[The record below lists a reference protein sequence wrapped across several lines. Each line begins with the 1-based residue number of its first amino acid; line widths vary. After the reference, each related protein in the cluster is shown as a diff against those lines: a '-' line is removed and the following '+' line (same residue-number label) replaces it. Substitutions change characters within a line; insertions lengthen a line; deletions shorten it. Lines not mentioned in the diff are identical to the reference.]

1 MIFLSRN
8 DWSVNVDGK
17 NEREWVEIPNG
28 DWAAIAKY
36 SDHKLAEYNINPLVQ
51 ALPPIL
57 SRDEF
62 VERVTEVPDY
72 DSVETELEP
81 QYRFHCIERLSRY
94 FDPQNKTIELQKV
107 IAVLIMQGYIAR
119 NILKP
124 EYTRRSR
131 QIYDAIKDGG
141 GKTLENY
148 VYVPTSASGLT
159 LIGPSGM
166 GKSTNLLNILSLYP
180 QVILHPEYTTFQIV
194 WLKVDCPRSLKGLCT
209 DIFLAVDRLLGTS
222 YFKKFGSRGNSE
234 DYMLAQVAQIAH
246 THHLGV
252 LVIDEM
258 QNLVNAR
265 RNRDDLLN
273 FLVKMD
279 NTIGVPVIRVGT
291 NEAFPILQ
299 GNFRN
304 ARRGTGQGS
313 VIWERMLQDDDWD
326 FFLTGIWEYQ
336 WTKTPSV

>member
-1 MIFLSRN
+1 M
-8 DWSVNVDGK
+8 DGK
-17 NEREWVEIPNG
+17 NERECVEIPNG

-62 VERVTEVPDY
+62 VERVTKVPDY
-72 DSVETELEP
+72 DSVETELES

-124 EYTRRSR
+124 EYARRSR

-194 WLKVDCPRSLKGLCT
+194 WLKVDCPHAGSLKGLCT
-209 DIFLAVDRLLGTS
+209 DIFLAVDKLLGTS

-313 VIWERMLQDDDWD
+313 VIWERMLQDDD
-326 FFLTGIWEYQ
+326 
-336 WTKTPSV
+336 